1 MLLEIKFPCR
11 THKSPPVKSQRGPP
25 LEPMAGRLRILA
37 AVPAALLLGKN
48 RFRVCLLPSI
58 SNSVSSSP
66 FVYIYSPVQVIPLRL
81 LPPCVLV
88 ASVSIEMNVE
98 IEEEDLYGTTPLL
111 VMVFVGIPSGSRLLL
126 VPVTDRTSW
135 NPIRWSSEA
144 SLWQTGVRTI

>member
-1 MLLEIKFPCR
+1 MR
-11 THKSPPVKSQRGPP
+11 TP
-25 LEPMAGRLRILA
+25 LESRAGK
-37 AVPAALLLGKN
+37 PADFSGHPRSPIAWQESISS
-48 RFRVCLLPSI
+48 LPSTI
-58 SNSVSSSP
+58 SYSVSSSP
-66 FVYIYSPVQVIPLRL
+66 FMYIYSPVQVIPLRL
-81 LPPCVLV
+81 LPPYVLV